1 MTSVDDK
8 SKYTGAEV
16 FDQESGTQI
25 VINAAVEKSY
35 LRKMDAWLLSYL
47 SIMYFFNAV
56 DRSNLGNAETDGLS
70 KDLKFRGEE
79 FSLLILLFYVPNGLC
94 DLPLNLLLK
103 KFSGRIMLPTLMVG
117 WGSMALFQAACKN
130 FAGLLVIRLLLG
142 AFEAGF
148 FAGAVFYLTLFYTR
162 GELGFRIA
170 IFFGSALLASAFSG
184 LISFGV
190 FHINVP
196 HIHGWMW
203 LFLIEGKLSTLIT
216 YAVDDLANWNVLPGA
231 MTVILGVVA
240 FWWLPANP
248 QTAWFLTEEEREI
261 ATQRSLR
268 DGSGKVGEEFNLK
281 ECFESWKSWRFLVW
295 CVISLTYPVAFS
307 TTSNFLPLIIRR
319 LGYNTVIT
327 NLLTVPPNVAGFL
340 VLLAVTWSS
349 DRHRERTLHIVGSL
363 MISFIGLLILA
374 IVDAEAHVGVAYFA
388 CFMLAAGAYIPSCLV
403 HSWHNN
409 NNLSENSRAAT
420 TGLLVGLGNLGG
432 ILSAGTF
439 RTTYAPRYAPTLIGT
454 AACNITCIVFTL
466 GLGFWMR
473 KQNRQKNQ
481 EQGVNLR
488 AEDVATNEITQG
500 ENDPRWRYFV

>member
-1 MTSVDDK
+1 
-8 SKYTGAEV
+8 
-16 FDQESGTQI
+16 
-25 VINAAVEKSY
+25 
-35 LRKMDAWLLSYL
+35 
-47 SIMYFFNAV
+47 
-56 DRSNLGNAETDGLS
+56 
-70 KDLKFRGEE
+70 
-79 FSLLILLFYVPNGLC
+79 
-94 DLPLNLLLK
+94 
-103 KFSGRIMLPTLMVG
+103 
-117 WGSMALFQAACKN
+117 
-130 FAGLLVIRLLLG
+130 
-142 AFEAGF
+142 
-148 FAGAVFYLTLFYTR
+148 
-162 GELGFRIA
+162 
-170 IFFGSALLASAFSG
+170 
-184 LISFGV
+184 
-190 FHINVP
+190 
-196 HIHGWMW
+196 
-203 LFLIEGKLSTLIT
+203 
-216 YAVDDLANWNVLPGA
+216 

-281 ECFESWKSWRFLVW
+281 ECFNSWKNWRFLVW
-295 CVISLTYPVAFS
+295 CVISLTYPVAFA

-327 NLLTVPPNVAGFL
+327 NLLTVPPNVAGFF

-374 IVDAEAHVGVAYFA
+374 IIDAEALVGVAYFA

-432 ILSAGTF
+432 IISAGTF

-488 AEDVATNEITQG
+488 AEDVATNEITEG

>member
-1 MTSVDDK
+1 MNDNKIIVMASDDK
-8 SKYTGAEV
+8 QKHHGSLA
-16 FDQESGTQI
+16 FDQENGSQI
-25 VINAAVEKSY
+25 VVDAAAERSY

-47 SIMYFFNAV
+47 SVMYFFNAV
-56 DRSNLGNAETDGLS
+56 DRSNLGNAETDGMS
-70 KDLKFRGEE
+70 KDLNFKGEE

-103 KFSGRIMLPTLMVG
+103 RFSGRIMLPSLMVG
-117 WGSMALFQAACKN
+117 WGSMALLQAACKN
-130 FAGLLVIRLLLG
+130 FGGMLAIRLLLG

-148 FAGAVFYLTLFYTR
+148 FAGAVFYLTLFYQR

-190 FHINVP
+190 FQIKVSHV
-196 HIHGWMW
+196 HGWMW
-203 LFLIEGKLSTLIT
+203 LFIIEGDSGT
-216 YAVDDLANWNVLPGA
+216 
-231 MTVILGVVA
+231 MTVLLGVLA
-240 FWWLPANP
+240 FWWLPADP
-248 QTAWFLTEEEREI
+248 QSAWFLTEEEKHVAR
-261 ATQRSLR
+261 QRALR
-268 DGSGKVGEEFNLK
+268 DGSGVIGEDFNIK
-281 ECFESWKSWRFLVW
+281 ECFKSWNSWKFAVW

-349 DRHRERTLHIVGSL
+349 DRNRERTLHIVGSL
-363 MISFIGLLILA
+363 STSLVGLLILA
-374 IVDAEAHVGVAYFA
+374 IIDAEAHIGVAYFA
-388 CFMLAAGAYIPSCLV
+388 CFMLRAGAYIPSCLV

-454 AACNITCIVFTL
+454 AACNVTCIIFTL

-473 KQNRQKNQ
+473 KQNRTKN
-481 EQGVNLR
+481 EAQGVELK
-488 AEDVATNEITQG
+488 AEDVATSEITDG
-500 ENDPRWRYFV
+500 EKDPRWRYFV

>member
-1 MTSVDDK
+1 MASDDK
-8 SKYTGAEV
+8 QKHHGSLA
-16 FDQESGTQI
+16 FDQENGSEI
-25 VINAAVEKSY
+25 VVDAAAERSY

-47 SIMYFFNAV
+47 SVMYFFNAV
-56 DRSNLGNAETDGLS
+56 DRSNLGNAETDGMS
-70 KDLKFRGEE
+70 KDLNFKGEE

-103 KFSGRIMLPTLMVG
+103 RFSGRIMLPSLMVG
-117 WGSMALFQAACKN
+117 WGSMALLQAACKN
-130 FAGLLVIRLLLG
+130 FGGMLAIRLLLG

-148 FAGAVFYLTLFYTR
+148 FAGAVFYLTLFYQR

-190 FHINVP
+190 FQIKVSHV
-196 HIHGWMW
+196 HGWMW
-203 LFLIEGKLSTLIT
+203 LFIIEGT
-216 YAVDDLANWNVLPGA
+216 
-231 MTVILGVVA
+231 MTVLLGILA
-240 FWWLPANP
+240 FWWLPADP
-248 QTAWFLTEEEREI
+248 QSAWFLTEEEKHVAR
-261 ATQRSLR
+261 QRALR
-268 DGSGKVGEEFNLK
+268 DGSGVIGEEFNIK
-281 ECFESWKSWRFLVW
+281 ECFKSWNSWRFAVW
-295 CVISLTYPVAFS
+295 CVISLTYTVAFS

-349 DRHRERTLHIVGSL
+349 DRNRERTLHIVGSL
-363 MISFIGLLILA
+363 STSLVGLLILA
-374 IVDAEAHVGVAYFA
+374 IIDAEAHIGVAYFA
-388 CFMLAAGAYIPSCLV
+388 CFMLCAGAYIPSCLV

-439 RTTYAPRYAPTLIGT
+439 RTTYALRYAPTLIGT
-454 AACNITCIVFTL
+454 AACNVTCIIFTL

-473 KQNRQKNQ
+473 KQNRTKN
-481 EQGVNLR
+481 EAQGVELK
-488 AEDVATNEITQG
+488 AEDVATSEITDG
-500 ENDPRWRYFV
+500 EQDPRWRYFV

>member
-1 MTSVDDK
+1 MMDNNMVIMASDDK
-8 SKYTGAEV
+8 QKHHGSLA
-16 FDQESGTQI
+16 FDQENGSEI
-25 VINAAVEKSY
+25 VVDAAAERSY

-47 SIMYFFNAV
+47 SVMYFFNAV
-56 DRSNLGNAETDGLS
+56 DRSNLGNAETDGMS
-70 KDLKFRGEE
+70 KDLNFKGEE

-103 KFSGRIMLPTLMVG
+103 RFSGRIMLPSLMVG
-117 WGSMALFQAACKN
+117 WGSMALLQAACKN
-130 FAGLLVIRLLLG
+130 FGGMLAIRLLLG

-148 FAGAVFYLTLFYTR
+148 FAGAVFYLTLFYQR

-190 FHINVP
+190 FQIKVSHV
-196 HIHGWMW
+196 HGWMW
-203 LFLIEGKLSTLIT
+203 LFIIEGT
-216 YAVDDLANWNVLPGA
+216 
-231 MTVILGVVA
+231 MTVLLGILA
-240 FWWLPANP
+240 FWWLPADP
-248 QTAWFLTEEEREI
+248 QSAWFLTEEEKHVAR
-261 ATQRSLR
+261 QRALR
-268 DGSGKVGEEFNLK
+268 DGSGVIGEEFNIK
-281 ECFESWKSWRFLVW
+281 ECFKSWNSWRFAVW

-349 DRHRERTLHIVGSL
+349 DRNRERTLHIVGSL
-363 MISFIGLLILA
+363 STSLVGLLILA
-374 IVDAEAHVGVAYFA
+374 IIDAEAHIGVAYFA
-388 CFMLAAGAYIPSCLV
+388 CFMLCAGAYIPSCLV

-454 AACNITCIVFTL
+454 AACNVTCIIFTL

-473 KQNRQKNQ
+473 KQNRTKN
-481 EQGVNLR
+481 EAQGVELK
-488 AEDVATNEITQG
+488 AEDVATSEITDG
-500 ENDPRWRYFV
+500 EQDPRWRYFV

>member
-1 MTSVDDK
+1 MASDDK
-8 SKYTGAEV
+8 HHESLA
-16 FDQESGTQI
+16 FDQENGSQI
-25 VINAAVEKSY
+25 VVDAAAERSY

-47 SIMYFFNAV
+47 SVMYFFNAV
-56 DRSNLGNAETDGLS
+56 DRSNLGNAETDGMS
-70 KDLKFRGEE
+70 KDLNFKGEE

-103 KFSGRIMLPTLMVG
+103 RFSGRIMLPSLMVG
-117 WGSMALFQAACKN
+117 WGSMALLQAACKN
-130 FAGLLVIRLLLG
+130 FAGMLAIRLLLG

-148 FAGAVFYLTLFYTR
+148 FAGAVFYLTLFYQR

-190 FHINVP
+190 FQIKVSHV
-196 HIHGWMW
+196 HGWMW
-203 LFLIEGKLSTLIT
+203 LFIIEGT
-216 YAVDDLANWNVLPGA
+216 
-231 MTVILGVVA
+231 MTVILGILA
-240 FWWLPANP
+240 FWWLPADP
-248 QTAWFLTEEEREI
+248 QSAWFLSEEEKHVAR
-261 ATQRSLR
+261 QRALR
-268 DGSGKVGEEFNLK
+268 DGSGVIGEEFNLK
-281 ECFESWKSWRFLVW
+281 ECFKSWNSWKFAVW

-349 DRHRERTLHIVGSL
+349 DRRRERTLHIVGSL
-363 MISFIGLLILA
+363 STSLVGLLILA
-374 IVDAEAHVGVAYFA
+374 TIDAEAHIGVAYFA
-388 CFMLAAGAYIPSCLV
+388 CFMLCAGAYIPSCLV

-454 AACNITCIVFTL
+454 AACNVTCIVFTL

-473 KQNRQKNQ
+473 KQNRIKN
-481 EQGVNLR
+481 EAQGVELK
-488 AEDVATNEITQG
+488 AEDVATSEITHG
-500 ENDPRWRYFV
+500 EKDPRWRYFV

>member
-16 FDQESGTQI
+16 FGQEPGTQI
-25 VINAAVEKSY
+25 VIDAAVEKSY
-35 LRKMDAWLLSYL
+35 R
-47 SIMYFFNAV
+47 
-56 DRSNLGNAETDGLS
+56 
-70 KDLKFRGEE
+70 
-79 FSLLILLFYVPNGLC
+79 
-94 DLPLNLLLK
+94 
-103 KFSGRIMLPTLMVG
+103 
-117 WGSMALFQAACKN
+117 
-130 FAGLLVIRLLLG
+130 
-142 AFEAGF
+142 
-148 FAGAVFYLTLFYTR
+148 
-162 GELGFRIA
+162 FRIA

-196 HIHGWMW
+196 DIHGWMW
-203 LFLIEGKLSTLIT
+203 LFLIE
-216 YAVDDLANWNVLPGA
+216 GA

-261 ATQRSLR
+261 AAHRSLR
-268 DGSGKVGEEFNLK
+268 DGSGKIGEEFNLK
-281 ECFESWKSWRFLVW
+281 ECFKSWKSWRFLVW
-295 CVISLTYPVAFS
+295 CVISLTYPVAFA

-349 DRHRERTLHIVGSL
+349 DRHRERMLHIVGSL

-374 IVDAEAHVGVAYFA
+374 IIDAEAHVGVAYFA

-409 NNLSENSRAAT
+409 NNLGENSRAAT

-481 EQGVNLR
+481 EHGVNLR
-488 AEDVATNEITQG
+488 TEDVATNEITEG

>member
-1 MTSVDDK
+1 MASDDK
-8 SKYTGAEV
+8 HKNHESLA
-16 FDQESGTQI
+16 FDQENGSQI
-25 VINAAVEKSY
+25 VVDAAAERSY

-47 SIMYFFNAV
+47 SVMYFFNAV
-56 DRSNLGNAETDGLS
+56 DRSNLGNAETDGMS
-70 KDLKFRGEE
+70 KDLNFKGEE

-103 KFSGRIMLPTLMVG
+103 KFSGRIMLPCLMVG
-117 WGSMALFQAACKN
+117 WGSMALLQAACKN
-130 FAGLLVIRLLLG
+130 FAGMLAIRLLLG

-148 FAGAVFYLTLFYTR
+148 FAGAVFYLTLFYQR

-190 FHINVP
+190 FQIKVS

-203 LFLIEGKLSTLIT
+203 LFLIE
-216 YAVDDLANWNVLPGA
+216 
-231 MTVILGVVA
+231 
-240 FWWLPANP
+240 
-248 QTAWFLTEEEREI
+248 
-261 ATQRSLR
+261 
-268 DGSGKVGEEFNLK
+268 
-281 ECFESWKSWRFLVW
+281 
-295 CVISLTYPVAFS
+295 
-307 TTSNFLPLIIRR
+307 
-319 LGYNTVIT
+319 GYNTVIT

-349 DRHRERTLHIVGSL
+349 DRNRERTLHIVGSL
-363 MISFIGLLILA
+363 STSLVGLLILA
-374 IVDAEAHVGVAYFA
+374 IIDAEAHIGVAYFA
-388 CFMLAAGAYIPSCLV
+388 CFMLCAGAYIPSCLV

-454 AACNITCIVFTL
+454 AACNVTCILFTL

-473 KQNRQKNQ
+473 KQNRVKN
-481 EQGVNLR
+481 EAQGVDLK
-488 AEDVATNEITQG
+488 AEDVATSEITHG
-500 ENDPRWRYFV
+500 EQDPRWRYFV

>member
-1 MTSVDDK
+1 MASDDK
-8 SKYTGAEV
+8 HKHHESLA
-16 FDQESGTQI
+16 FDQENGFQI
-25 VINAAVEKSY
+25 VVDAAAERSY

-47 SIMYFFNAV
+47 SVMYFFNAV
-56 DRSNLGNAETDGLS
+56 DRSNLGNAETDGMS
-70 KDLKFRGEE
+70 KDLNFKGEE

-103 KFSGRIMLPTLMVG
+103 RFSGRIMLPSLMVG
-117 WGSMALFQAACKN
+117 WGSMALLQAACKN
-130 FAGLLVIRLLLG
+130 FAGMLAIRLLLG

-148 FAGAVFYLTLFYTR
+148 FAGAVFYLTLFYQR

-190 FHINVP
+190 FQIKVSHV
-196 HIHGWMW
+196 HGWMW
-203 LFLIEGKLSTLIT
+203 LFIIEGT
-216 YAVDDLANWNVLPGA
+216 
-231 MTVILGVVA
+231 MTVCLGVLA
-240 FWWLPANP
+240 FWWLPADP
-248 QTAWFLTEEEREI
+248 QSAWFLTEEEKHVAR
-261 ATQRSLR
+261 QRALR
-268 DGSGKVGEEFNLK
+268 DGSGVIGEEFNIK
-281 ECFESWKSWRFLVW
+281 ECFKCWNSWKFAVW

-349 DRHRERTLHIVGSL
+349 DRNRERTLHIVGSL
-363 MISFIGLLILA
+363 STSLVGLLILA
-374 IVDAEAHVGVAYFA
+374 IIDAEAHIAVAYFA
-388 CFMLAAGAYIPSCLV
+388 CFMLCAGAYIPSCLV

-454 AACNITCIVFTL
+454 AACNVTCIVFTL

-473 KQNRQKNQ
+473 KQNRTKN
-481 EQGVNLR
+481 EAQGVELK
-488 AEDVATNEITQG
+488 AEDVATSEITHG
-500 ENDPRWRYFV
+500 EQDPRWRYFV

>member
-1 MTSVDDK
+1 MASDDK
-8 SKYTGAEV
+8 HKHHESLA
-16 FDQESGTQI
+16 FDQESGSQ
-25 VINAAVEKSY
+25 VVDAAAERSY

-47 SIMYFFNAV
+47 SVMYFFNAV
-56 DRSNLGNAETDGLS
+56 DRSNLGNAETDGMS
-70 KDLKFRGEE
+70 KDLNFKGEG

-103 KFSGRIMLPTLMVG
+103 RFSGRIMLPSLMVG
-117 WGSMALFQAACKN
+117 WGSMALLQAACKN
-130 FAGLLVIRLLLG
+130 FAGMLAIRLLLG

-148 FAGAVFYLTLFYTR
+148 FAGAVFYLTLFYQR

-190 FHINVP
+190 FQIKVSHV
-196 HIHGWMW
+196 HGWMW
-203 LFLIEGKLSTLIT
+203 LFIIEGT
-216 YAVDDLANWNVLPGA
+216 
-231 MTVILGVVA
+231 MTVILGIIA
-240 FWWLPANP
+240 FWWLPADP
-248 QTAWFLTEEEREI
+248 QSAWFLTEEEKHVAR
-261 ATQRSLR
+261 QRALR
-268 DGSGKVGEEFNLK
+268 DGTGVIGEEFNLK
-281 ECFESWKSWRFLVW
+281 ECFKSWNSWRFAVW

-349 DRHRERTLHIVGSL
+349 DRNRERTLHIVGSL
-363 MISFIGLLILA
+363 STSLVGLLILA
-374 IVDAEAHVGVAYFA
+374 IIDAEAHIGVAYFA
-388 CFMLAAGAYIPSCLV
+388 CFML
-403 HSWHNN
+403 
-409 NNLSENSRAAT
+409 ENSRAAT

-454 AACNITCIVFTL
+454 AACNVTCILFTL

-473 KQNRQKNQ
+473 KQNRMKN
-481 EQGVNLR
+481 EAQGVELK
-488 AEDVATNEITQG
+488 AEDVATSEITHG
-500 ENDPRWRYFV
+500 EQDPRWRYFV